1 MAKIY
6 NDFQPANL
14 MSFAK
19 SFIRLDGQPL
29 DKSEIWYNFD
39 EAQSYAKTD
48 AAYVGQILSVIN
60 SENNNV
66 IFYGIQDVEGTLKE
80 IGTSA
85 VGDNV
90 SLEVIDNV
98 IQLKNF
104 GKEYY
109 SFVPATKDENGNI
122 IENSKYVLTQGFKS
136 GLEPRVIFDNETLMI
151 AWYEPGAE
159 TIEDIAINIESISKT
174 VDELKEQVGQKSN
187 DNIEASGLYSEVER
201 IDIELNNRY
210 TKNET
215 DEIITEAIINA
226 EHLKRKIVD
235 ALPAIEEAEINTIY
249 MIPNDSSDNNN
260 KYSEWII
267 INNVF
272 EKVGSWEVDLTNYA
286 KTEDLEDISSE
297 IERIDNAIISNTN
310 EFNSIISNINNS
322 LDTLQNNKVDK
333 VYYEVVELD
342 ENNNPV
348 LDESGNP
355 IIKFVEG
362 TLISP
367 LDKEKLDALNIT
379 EDGLQIQV
387 NNIQGLSDWLNDNG
401 NIYINNLTENN
412 LSKNL
417 SDKINFITAVDNN
430 NFIVENNTLLLNN
443 VSIQQV
449 DNLQNILNNK
459 VDIVEGS
466 RLINQDEIKLLES
479 LSQGEFDNYITSV
492 EENILSVING
502 KLDIVAVPTSA
513 LSVLGDFD
521 TLPNAEN
528 NYTLID
534 EINNL
539 YKYLTWN
546 SIS

>member
-19 SFIRLDGQPL
+19 SFVRLDGQPL

-66 IFYGIQDVEGTLKE
+66 IFYGIQDAEGTLKE
-80 IGTSA
+80 IGSSA

-109 SFVPATKDENGNI
+109 SFVPAIKDENGNI
-122 IENSKYVLTQGFKS
+122 IENSKYILTQGFKS

-187 DNIEASGLYSEVER
+187 DNIEASGLYSEIER

-215 DEIITEAIINA
+215 DEIITEAIING

-235 ALPAIEEAEINTIY
+235 ALPVIEEAEINTIY
-249 MIPNDSSDNNN
+249 MVPNDSSDNNN

-286 KTEDLEDISSE
+286 KTEDLENISSE

-333 VYYEVVELD
+333 VYYEVIELD

-502 KLDIVAVPTSA
+502 KLDIVAVPASA

>member
-66 IFYGIQDVEGTLKE
+66 IFYGIQDTEGTLKE
-80 IGTSA
+80 IGSSA

-109 SFVPATKDENGNI
+109 AFVPAIKDENGNI
-122 IENSKYVLTQGFKS
+122 IENSKYILTQGFKS
-136 GLEPRVIFDNETLMI
+136 GLEPRVIFDNEALMI
-151 AWYEPGAE
+151 AWYEPGVE

-174 VDELKEQVGQKSN
+174 VDELKEQIGQKSN
-187 DNIEASGLYSEVER
+187 DTIEASGLYSEIER
-201 IDIELNNRY
+201 IDIELNDRY

-235 ALPAIEEAEINTIY
+235 TLPAIEEAEINTIY
-249 MIPNDSSDNNN
+249 MVLNDSSDNNN

-286 KTEDLEDISSE
+286 KTEDLENISSE
-297 IERIDNAIISNTN
+297 IERIDNTIISNTN
-310 EFNSIISNINNS
+310 EFNSIVSNINNS

-333 VYYEVVELD
+333 AYYEVVELD
-342 ENNNPV
+342 ENNNPI

-367 LDKEKLDALNIT
+367 LDREKLDALNIT

-412 LSKNL
+412 LSENL

-430 NFIVENNTLLLNN
+430 NFIVENSTLLLNN

>member
-187 DNIEASGLYSEVER
+187 DNIEASGLYSEIER

-249 MIPNDSSDNNN
+249 MVPNDSSDNNN